1 MGEMRGPVR
10 HPGCGS
16 KSQQRRR
23 RAAGAGAGTHQERE
37 EAPSQDGGH
46 VMAWDIGLMEVER

>member
-1 MGEMRGPVR
+1 MSEMRGPVR

-23 RAAGAGAGTHQERE
+23 RRLEQGQGRTRSEKKPPRRMAG
-37 EAPSQDGGH
+37 
-46 VMAWDIGLMEVER
+46 M